1 MWVSALLVVV
11 GMVMQPI
18 PTMPLVP
25 VPTAIPT
32 STPVATMDA
41 DDIPRNAIYTFLA
54 TAAANVN
61 SLPDD
66 VSAPDGAVVLPDTDG
81 RQVFAYAKWLFS
93 GATAQELL
101 GITFS
106 PVAIHLFAGL
116 TLIVILVS
124 IYLVVNLVVLLIKGV
139 IWIVQQVLRV
149 VPFIG

>member
-1 MWVSALLVVV
+1 MWVSALIVVV

-18 PTMPLVP
+18 PTLPSVP

-32 STPVATMDA
+32 STPMATMSA

-66 VSAPDGAVVLPDTDG
+66 ISAPGGAVVLPNVDA
-81 RQVFAYAKWLFS
+81 RQVFAYGKWLFS
-93 GATAQELL
+93 INTVQELL

-106 PVAIHLFAGL
+106 PVGLHLFAIF
-116 TLIVILVS
+116 TLIVILAS
-124 IYLVVNLVVLLIKGV
+124 IYLVVNLVVLLIKGIV
-139 IWIVQQVLRV
+139 WIVQQVLRV